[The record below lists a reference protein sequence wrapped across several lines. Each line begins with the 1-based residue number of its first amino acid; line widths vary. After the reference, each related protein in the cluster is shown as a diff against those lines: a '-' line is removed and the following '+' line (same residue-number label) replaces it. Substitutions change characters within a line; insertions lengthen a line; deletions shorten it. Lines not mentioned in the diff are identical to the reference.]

1 VNSNEASRTPQPVDG
16 VDMRR
21 LPIGPE
27 EAFILS
33 RIDGRTSETDIVAE
47 TGLEPGRV
55 RKSLERLAELGAIAF
70 GPAPEP
76 LPPPPGAG
84 HHAAARPAR
93 FIERPAVEAR
103 PADGV
108 DQQHPAA
115 ALYDPADLDE
125 AVDLDLQRKRRIL
138 DTYYRLEGLNHYEL
152 FGLDSSADKKAIKDA
167 YYREVTI
174 FHPDRYFGKNLGS
187 FKPKLEKV
195 FNRLTEAHETL
206 TRKRSREEYD
216 EYLKRQRKNETE
228 ERMLADERAHA
239 AELERIKRAIEE
251 EARLAERVSHSTPP
265 PFDAAA
271 RPSTPA
277 RPSDPDARRRAL
289 ARKLG
294 RPSGRMAK
302 VSSNPPTSAP
312 VSRESVAEDL
322 KRRYEQRLSSLKTRQ
337 VERYVEAA
345 DKALLENNPVS
356 AANALRI
363 AVSLAPEDGA
373 LQARLDDIQARANSE
388 LAQSYLD
395 QAQYEERSGRLAE
408 AALSYERAARGKPNA
423 RLFERAAH
431 CLVESQGDFKK
442 ASELAKRAVS
452 MAPEEASLRVTLA
465 RVYLAAGMKQSALSE
480 FERAFTLAPSDD
492 TIRTWIRR
500 IKRGEV

>member
-1 VNSNEASRTPQPVDG
+1 MNSNEASRTPQPVAG

-27 EAFILS
+27 EAFVLS
-33 RIDGRTSETDIVAE
+33 RVDGCTSESDIVAE

-55 RKSLERLAELGAIAF
+55 RKTLERLAELGAIAF
-70 GPAPEP
+70 AQSPQAPVP
-76 LPPPPGAG
+76 
-84 HHAAARPAR
+84 HVHRAAPRPSSLIDRPA
-93 FIERPAVEAR
+93 IEAR

-108 DQQHPAA
+108 DLQHPAA

-125 AVDLDLQRKRRIL
+125 AVDLDLPRKRRIL
-138 DTYYRLEGLNHYEL
+138 DTYYRLDGLDHYEL
-152 FGLDSSADKKAIKDA
+152 FGLDASADKKAIKDA
-167 YYREVTI
+167 YYREVTV

-187 FKPKLEKV
+187 FKPKLEKI
-195 FNRLTEAHETL
+195 FNRITKAHETL

-216 EYLKRQRKNETE
+216 EYLSRQRKNQAQ
-228 ERMLADERAHA
+228 ERLLVDERAHA
-239 AELERIKRAIEE
+239 AELEQVKRAIEA
-251 EARLAERVSHSTPP
+251 EARMAERLSHSTPP
-265 PFDAAA
+265 PAQSP
-271 RPSTPA
+271 RPVSS

-294 RPSGRMAK
+294 RPSGRMPR

-322 KRRYEQRLSSLKTRQ
+322 KRRYEQRFANIKTRQ
-337 VERYVEAA
+337 IERYVEVA
-345 DKALLENNPVS
+345 DHALLEDNPVS

-363 AVSLAPEDGA
+363 AVSLAPEDAA
-373 LQARLDDIQARANSE
+373 LKARLDDIQARANSE

-408 AALSYERAARGKPNA
+408 AATSYERAARGKPNA
-423 RLFERAAH
+423 RLLERAAH
-431 CLVESQGDFKK
+431 CLVESRGDFKK
-442 ASELAKRAVS
+442 ASELAKQAVS
-452 MAPEEASLRVTLA
+452 MAPEQADLRVTLA

-480 FERAFTLAPSDD
+480 FDRAFTLAPGDE
-492 TIRTWIRR
+492 TIRTWIKR